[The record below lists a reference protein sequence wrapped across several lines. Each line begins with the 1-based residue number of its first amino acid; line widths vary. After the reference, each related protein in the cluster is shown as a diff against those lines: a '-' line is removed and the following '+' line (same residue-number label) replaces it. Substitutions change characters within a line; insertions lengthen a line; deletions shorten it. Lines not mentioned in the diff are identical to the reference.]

1 MTRISLLFSIT
12 LIYLAGCGESPYSE
26 LKVEPK
32 NGNAWNNLT
41 QPTEDSVNVR
51 DFGAKGDGTTDD
63 TAAIQAAIDHARIPN
78 KSGGSV
84 RLPQGRYLLRSSLT
98 LESTLLI
105 GLEAGGWA
113 ADSRPL
119 PTLVPDLPEGVPVII
134 AKIGASIHGIAFDF
148 PRTPGDNREFGPGIK
163 MMGNGISVTNVIMH
177 APSFGIVTDGTI
189 DCGRSN
195 LENIFIVNPRHEGVR
210 FEFGL
215 DIITM
220 RNVEVWNYEKERL
233 QTTTGFVIG
242 HADEIRIS
250 NCAVVAAAVG
260 FHFIETRLPDGRIGR
275 VWGGMDNT
283 TTDFCGAGVK
293 IDQAKILRITGGSF
307 WSHHYGISV
316 KGSGDIIITGADI
329 RANSNQCIAIDG
341 DANVNVTGS
350 SFKKNPGWATEPKI
364 VVAGAGMVNLSG
376 NTFDATSAGI
386 RLTPSAKQVLIQGNM
401 FESSPYPSLDD
412 KAPDARKVIANNLW
426 SHP

>member
-1 MTRISLLFSIT
+1 MT
-12 LIYLAGCGESPYSE
+12 LIFLAACGETHSSA
-26 LKVEPK
+26 LKSDPIAGK
-32 NGNAWNNLT
+32 DGDPFT
-41 QPTEDSVNVR
+41 QTSDDILNVR
-51 DFGAKGDGTTDD
+51 DFGAKGDGLTDD
-63 TAAIQAAIDHARIPN
+63 TAAIQTALNQA
-78 KSGGSV
+78 KSPERRGSV
-84 RLPQGRYLLRSSLT
+84 RLPMGRYLVRASLVM
-98 LESTLLI
+98 ESTLLI
-105 GLEAGGWA
+105 GLEAGGWS

-119 PTLVPDLPEGVPVII
+119 PTLVVDLPDGEPVIM
-134 AKIGASIHGIAFDF
+134 AKIGTSVHGIAFDF
-148 PRTPGDNREFGPGIK
+148 PRVPGQDREFGPGIK
-163 MMGNGISVTNVIMH
+163 MMGNGISVTNVVMH
-177 APSFGIVTDGTI
+177 APSYGIITDGAI

-250 NCAVVAAAVG
+250 NCAVVAAATG

-275 VWGGMDNT
+275 VWGGLDNT
-283 TTDFCGAGVK
+283 TTDFCGVGVK

-307 WSHHYGISV
+307 WSHHFGV
-316 KGSGDIIITGADI
+316 QVGGSGDIIVTGADI
-329 RANSNQCIAIDG
+329 RANSNQCIDIRG
-341 DANVNVTGS
+341 DANVTVSGS

-364 VVAGAGMVNLSG
+364 MVAGSGMVNLSG
-376 NTFDATSAGI
+376 NTFDANSAGI
-386 RLTPSAKQVLIQGNM
+386 TIAPSAKQVMIQGNI

-412 KAPDARKVIANNLW
+412 KAPDARKVIANNLL